1 MSTKHRKKKDK
12 KEGEEGEE
20 EEEEKELQNVARVI
34 ECSFS
39 PPPGRLLVPRGAQ
52 RERLHASSGDEPRSI
67 HIGDIMAKRKQLKQL
82 EKEQKKQ
89 QRFGSAAAAAAAAA
103 TSSDDSSTP
112 LSLGSMS
119 PSELLRL
126 SEMIE
131 QGDDYRSPF
140 HSSQGSLSPR
150 QPIGF
155 GAYARSE
162 SDSSPRLGRSP
173 HHTPSSPE
181 YEAISPKSMS
191 PKPKRKGY
199 GKGGVGGGIYRR
211 TKSKRKMRST
221 FSKKRCTK
229 GKRRHSR
236 RSRRSRH
243 SRK

>member
-1 MSTKHRKKKDK
+1 MSTKPRKKKEK
-12 KEGEEGEE
+12 EE
-20 EEEEKELQNVARVI
+20 EEEEEEELQNVAQVI

-39 PPPGRLLVPRGAQ
+39 PPSSRLEVPHGVQ

-89 QRFGSAAAAAAAAA
+89 QRFGSAAAAENSST
-103 TSSDDSSTP
+103 TSSSSSP

-140 HSSQGSLSPR
+140 HSPQGSLSPR
-150 QPIGF
+150 QPMGF
-155 GAYARSE
+155 GAYARSD

-181 YEAISPKSMS
+181 YEAMSPKSIS
-191 PKPKRKGY
+191 PKRKGQGKKDGKGR

-211 TKSKRKMRST
+211 TKSKRKMHST
-221 FSKKRCTK
+221 FSKKRHTR
-229 GKRRHSR
+229 GKR
-236 RSRRSRH
+236 RRSRH

>member
-1 MSTKHRKKKDK
+1 MSAKPRKKKDK
-12 KEGEEGEE
+12 EEGEE
-20 EEEEKELQNVARVI
+20 EEELQNVEPVI

-39 PPPGRLLVPRGAQ
+39 PPSSRLEVPHGVQ

-89 QRFGSAAAAAAAAA
+89 QRFGSAAAATA

-140 HSSQGSLSPR
+140 HSPQGSLSPR
-150 QPIGF
+150 QPMGF
-155 GAYARSE
+155 GAYARSD
-162 SDSSPRLGRSP
+162 SDSSSRLGRSP
-173 HHTPSSPE
+173 RHTPSSPE
-181 YEAISPKSMS
+181 YEDISPKSIS
-191 PKPKRKGY
+191 PKRKGR

-211 TKSKRKMRST
+211 TKSKRKMHST
-221 FSKKRCTK
+221 FSKKRHTR
-229 GKRRHSR
+229 GKRRVSRHSR
-236 RSRRSRH
+236 HSRH

>member
-1 MSTKHRKKKDK
+1 MSAKHRKKKDK
-12 KEGEEGEE
+12 EEGEE
-20 EEEEKELQNVARVI
+20 EEELQNVEPVI

-39 PPPGRLLVPRGAQ
+39 PPSSRLEVPHGVQ

-89 QRFGSAAAAAAAAA
+89 QRFGSAAAAAAAE
-103 TSSDDSSTP
+103 DSSTTSSSSSP

-140 HSSQGSLSPR
+140 NSSQGSLSPR
-150 QPIGF
+150 QPMGF
-155 GAYARSE
+155 GAYARSD
-162 SDSSPRLGRSP
+162 SDSSSRLGRSP
-173 HHTPSSPE
+173 HHTPPSPE
-181 YEAISPKSMS
+181 YEAMSPKSIS
-191 PKPKRKGY
+191 PKRKGQGKKDGKGH
-199 GKGGVGGGIYRR
+199 GKGGVGGGMYRR
-211 TKSKRKMRST
+211 TKSKRKMHST
-221 FSKKRCTK
+221 FSKKRHTR

-236 RSRRSRH
+236 HSHH

>member
-12 KEGEEGEE
+12 KEGEEGEGE
-20 EEEEKELQNVARVI
+20 REGEGEEEKELQNVARVI

-89 QRFGSAAAAAAAAA
+89 QRFGSAAAAA

-150 QPIGF
+150 QPVGF
-155 GAYARSE
+155 GAYARSD

-191 PKPKRKGY
+191 PKRKGH

-221 FSKKRCTK
+221 FSKKRLTQ
-229 GKRRHSR
+229 GKR
-236 RSRRSRH
+236 RRSRH